1 MSSILLCDKLTKT
14 YGTMSLF
21 YALKDVSININE
33 GELLVIVGA
42 SGSGKS
48 TLLNLIGGIDISTS
62 GDIYF
67 QGENITKYN
76 EKQITNYR
84 KNKVA
89 FIYQSYNLINELT
102 VYENIILTKN
112 KNTNI
117 DYILKKVGLIDKKN
131 SYPKNLSGGEKQ
143 RVSIARALSKDF
155 DILLCDEPTG
165 ALDSNNSKQILLL
178 LEKICRQDKKTI
190 VIVTHNTDICKIADR
205 VYTMKNGE
213 IIKEKKN
220 KKPLSANEL
229 EWQLWDSN
237 LK

>member
-220 KKPLSANEL
+220 KEPLSANEL
-229 EWQLWDSN
+229 E
-237 LK
+237 